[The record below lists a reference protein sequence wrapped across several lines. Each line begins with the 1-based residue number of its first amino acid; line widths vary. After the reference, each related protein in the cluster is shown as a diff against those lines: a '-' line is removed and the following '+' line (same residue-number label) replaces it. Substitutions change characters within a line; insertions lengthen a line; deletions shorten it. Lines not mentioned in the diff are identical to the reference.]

1 MKKVKA
7 MLGTGNSWA
16 SRHTHDGLGK
26 PLPKW
31 IRDGSVAYEPIK
43 SKHISSGKPLGPR
56 TQS

>member
-7 MLGTGNSWA
+7 ALGIGNSWA

-31 IRDGSVAYEPIK
+31 ILDGSVAYEPIK
-43 SKHISSGKPLGPR
+43 PKAVRKF
-56 TQS
+56 QSTEEPP